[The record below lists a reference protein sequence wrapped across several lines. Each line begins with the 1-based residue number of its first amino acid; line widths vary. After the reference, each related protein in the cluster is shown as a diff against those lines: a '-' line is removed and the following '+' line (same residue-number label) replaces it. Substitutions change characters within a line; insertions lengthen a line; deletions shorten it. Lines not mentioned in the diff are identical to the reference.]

1 MKLSGKIALVAT
13 GALFFF
19 AFFFSGW
26 MIFRYQEMM
35 IQQAKTYE
43 AQDLKERTNRFMR
56 EVKRWDGE
64 GKTETERQ
72 LFRSCFAGGN
82 SPGGLYAD
90 GQEIYNMTGYTLN
103 QVDFD
108 RKEEAVLLDTAG
120 WAFIQELR
128 EKKLLVCVREE
139 KGAQGRIYQI
149 FRCKDIR
156 EIYRGTKQLFCQGMA
171 AALAF
176 ALLLVAAMQ
185 LIFRRLWRPVYR
197 LRETANQI
205 ADGQYGMRAEYGRKD
220 EIRPVA
226 DSFNR
231 MAEKVE
237 QHICELSQVNE
248 RQRQL
253 LGSLAHELK
262 TPMTAIQGYAET
274 LQRVKLTPEREGK
287 ALSYIESECKRLSRL
302 SVKMLELTGLYQADG
317 KLEKR
322 ELKAGE
328 LFEKA
333 EVMARYRLSQKKI
346 RLKKEINPENLLI
359 FGDEDL
365 LISFLLNLIDN
376 GCKASEEGKIL
387 ILRAEERRIGVQD
400 FGRGIPEEELE
411 RITEPFYMVDKS
423 RARRE
428 GGAGLGLALCRQIA
442 EVHGGQLKIR
452 SREGAGTFVWLEWPG
467 TVTTSLQTGEDLL
480 TEKGV

>member
-1 MKLSGKIALVAT
+1 
-13 GALFFF
+13 
-19 AFFFSGW
+19 
-26 MIFRYQEMM
+26 
-35 IQQAKTYE
+35 
-43 AQDLKERTNRFMR
+43 
-56 EVKRWDGE
+56 
-64 GKTETERQ
+64 
-72 LFRSCFAGGN
+72 
-82 SPGGLYAD
+82 
-90 GQEIYNMTGYTLN
+90 MTGYTLN

-149 FRCKDIR
+149 FRCKDIS

-346 RLKKEINPENLLI
+346 RLKKEIHPENLLI

>member
-1 MKLSGKIALVAT
+1 
-13 GALFFF
+13 
-19 AFFFSGW
+19 
-26 MIFRYQEMM
+26 
-35 IQQAKTYE
+35 
-43 AQDLKERTNRFMR
+43 
-56 EVKRWDGE
+56 
-64 GKTETERQ
+64 
-72 LFRSCFAGGN
+72 
-82 SPGGLYAD
+82 
-90 GQEIYNMTGYTLN
+90 
-103 QVDFD
+103 
-108 RKEEAVLLDTAG
+108 
-120 WAFIQELR
+120 
-128 EKKLLVCVREE
+128 
-139 KGAQGRIYQI
+139 
-149 FRCKDIR
+149 
-156 EIYRGTKQLFCQGMA
+156 
-171 AALAF
+171 
-176 ALLLVAAMQ
+176 
-185 LIFRRLWRPVYR
+185 
-197 LRETANQI
+197 
-205 ADGQYGMRAEYGRKD
+205 
-220 EIRPVA
+220 
-226 DSFNR
+226 
-231 MAEKVE
+231 
-237 QHICELSQVNE
+237 
-248 RQRQL
+248 
-253 LGSLAHELK
+253 
-262 TPMTAIQGYAET
+262 
-274 LQRVKLTPEREGK
+274 
-287 ALSYIESECKRLSRL
+287 
-302 SVKMLELTGLYQADG
+302 MLELTGLYQADG

-346 RLKKEINPENLLI
+346 RLKKEIHPENLLI

>member
-1 MKLSGKIALVAT
+1 
-13 GALFFF
+13 
-19 AFFFSGW
+19 
-26 MIFRYQEMM
+26 
-35 IQQAKTYE
+35 
-43 AQDLKERTNRFMR
+43 MR

-90 GQEIYNMTGYTLN
+90 GQEIYNMTGYILN

-108 RKEEAVLLDTAG
+108 RKEEAALSDTES

-128 EKKLLVCVREE
+128 EKKLLVCIREE
-139 KGAQGRIYQI
+139 KGEQGRIYQV
-149 FRCKDIR
+149 FRCKDIS
-156 EIYRGTKQLFCQGMA
+156 EIYRCTKQLFYQGMA

-197 LRETANQI
+197 LRETANRI

-302 SVKMLELTGLYQADG
+302 SAKMLELTGLYQADG

-346 RLKKEINPENLLI
+346 RLKKEIHPENLLI

-387 ILRAEERRIGVQD
+387 ILRAEERRLGVQD